1 MMKKTSFLLVALV
14 AASAFAAACAFEQH
28 SNVLAPSSP
37 GTGVVSNTPVSS
49 SYLGTWASTQS
60 VATPT
65 PSTCGNFQWQV
76 TSQTAT
82 SIAGNF
88 SIACAGGLTISGSA
102 TGQLNGNAASI
113 SLTGTANFLIPP
125 CSFSLTGT
133 GEISNGDTLTIPYSG
148 TTCFGPV
155 HGTETLHRRTE
166 PAPAPPP
173 PAPAPDPTPPP
184 PPSPS
189 GPNDAIDLSGATIH
203 NSPSDIARW
212 PATATITLLDL
223 GTNGVHIDFT
233 RKDGPGS
240 WPDVSFMTPGENLQY
255 TLWIV
260 LNINGTWHASGCIE
274 FWRGLDRNGGPP
286 SQYSQNW
293 YYDPSRWGPMSGYQP
308 APGERVG
315 FLVTAGDSRN
325 NGNVIVKERSNVVVV
340 PFPSGGGGTFRF

>member
-1 MMKKTSFLLVALV
+1 MKRTSFLLVVLV
-14 AASAFAAACAFEQH
+14 AASVFADACAFEQH
-28 SNVLAPSSP
+28 SDILAPSGP
-37 GTGVVSNTPVSS
+37 GTGVVSNIPVGP

-60 VATPT
+60 VTTPT

-88 SIACAGGLTISGSA
+88 SIACAAGLTISGSA
-102 TGQLNGNAASI
+102 TGQLNGKAVSI

-125 CSFSLTGT
+125 CSFSLTGA
-133 GEISNGDTLTIPYSG
+133 GEISNGDTLAIPYSG

-173 PAPAPDPTPPP
+173 PAPTPDPTPPP

-203 NSPSDIARW
+203 NSPSDVARW

-286 SQYSQNW
+286 SQYAQNW

-325 NGNVIVKERSNVVVV
+325 NGNVTVKERSNVVVV
-340 PFPSGGGGTFRF
+340 PFPSGGGGRFSF